1 MSELHEKYPN
11 NRLRRTRQ
19 SQWIRNLVSENSLST
34 NDLIWPIFI
43 CEGSNVKDEI
53 DSMPGVYRYSV
64 DRLNEVVD
72 QALLNKIS
80 LITLFPY
87 TPKEKKDNLGS
98 EALSP
103 DNLIC
108 SALKKIKEKKNELGI
123 MCDVALDPYTSHGHD
138 GILSKDSQILND
150 ETNEILVKQ
159 SLLLAE
165 HCADIIAPSDMMDGR
180 IGLIRNNLED
190 KGFKNTILLSYS
202 AKYASGFYGPF
213 RDAVGSRSNLVSDKK
228 TYQMDYANSDEAL
241 REVALDIAEGADI
254 IMVKPGISYLDVIHR
269 IKSEYNFPTFAYQVS
284 GEYAMV
290 KAAARNN
297 WIEEEKIIIEQL
309 TSFKRAGANAILS
322 YFAIDAAKI
331 INSTS

>member
-1 MSELHEKYPN
+1 MSELQEKYPN

-87 TPKEKKDNLGS
+87 TPKDKKDSLGS

-108 SALKKIKEKKNELGI
+108 SALKKIKEKKVELGI

-138 GILSKDSQILND
+138 GILSKNNQILND

-165 HCADIIAPSDMMDGR
+165 HYADIIAPSDMMDGR

-254 IMVKPGISYLDVIHR
+254 IMVKPGIGYLDVIHR